1 MLPFLMWLLENFKY
15 IWDILFV
22 YNVMLQNTSHNNA
35 WFTKTHTHTPGWST
49 GLKSHS
55 HTHTHTK
62 HWIEISHTHTPTTL
76 KSHTYTHTRMKHYN
90 ETTHTHTHTHTH
102 TMKYWTE
109 IIHTYQD
116 KALDWNLVGY
126 SPRGRKESDM
136 TQWLNNNNIHL
147 IP

>member
-55 HTHTHTK
+55 HTHTHTHTRSTGLK
-62 HWIEISHTHTPTTL
+62 SHTHTHPL
-76 KSHTYTHTRMKHYN
+76 HWNLTHTHTPGWSTTMKP
-90 ETTHTHTHTHTH
+90 HTHTHTHTH
-102 TMKYWTE
+102 TRWSTGLKSHTHTKIKHWIE
-109 IIHTYQD
+109 IWWATVHGVAKNQTW
-116 KALDWNLVGY
+116 L
-126 SPRGRKESDM
+126 SD
-136 TQWLNNNNIHL
+136 
-147 IP
+147 